1 VIRVTRRPARTAY
14 KLGICNRALGVFMT
28 LQSLFPPLL
37 LPTQEKR
44 RMSWWRKLIAAIAA
58 DRERRAKACV
68 AEHLPYHADASR
80 GQFTGGDHVH
90 PER

>member
-1 VIRVTRRPARTAY
+1 
-14 KLGICNRALGVFMT
+14 
-28 LQSLFPPLL
+28 
-37 LPTQEKR
+37 
-44 RMSWWRKLIAAIAA
+44 MSWWRKLIAAIAA

-68 AEHLPYHADASR
+68 AEYLPYHADASR

>member
-1 VIRVTRRPARTAY
+1 
-14 KLGICNRALGVFMT
+14 MT

-68 AEHLPYHADASR
+68 AEHLLYHADASR